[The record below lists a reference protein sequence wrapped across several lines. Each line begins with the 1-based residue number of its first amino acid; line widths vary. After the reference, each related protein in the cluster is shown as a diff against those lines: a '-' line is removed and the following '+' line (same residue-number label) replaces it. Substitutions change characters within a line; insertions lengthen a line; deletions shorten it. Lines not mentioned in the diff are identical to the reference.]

1 MITKKVPQK
10 PSLPMHFNMILLK
23 KYVIK
28 INLNGFS
35 PGSVHLEILLT
46 ICYINNSTIFYELT
60 KAKKGMTYDLNFEN
74 Y

>member
-46 ICYINNSTIFYELT
+46 ICYINNSIYYILWTN
-60 KAKKGMTYDLNFEN
+60 KSKKKRHDLRP
-74 Y
+74 